1 MAYSRPFII
10 VILAVFLVS
19 VLRLDLLAKE
29 AERFSISGVDLRVP
43 GYSLRDAVME
53 IQHAGSDIPFP
64 DSSDFILLAQE
75 DYDGDGIP
83 SEEGD
88 KKKDTTGGTKG
99 KEELSNRGAGII
111 FIVIMSLIVL
121 GSILAISDP
130 WRTTGDQDWSE
141 LR

>member
-29 AERFSISGVDLRVP
+29 AERFSTSGVDLRVP
-43 GYSLRDAVME
+43 GYSLRDAGME

-64 DSSDFILLAQE
+64 DSSDFILLTQE

-83 SEEGD
+83 DDPYMLPKD
-88 KKKDTTGGTKG
+88 KNHTI
-99 KEELSNRGAGII
+99 ECEH
-111 FIVIMSLIVL
+111 
-121 GSILAISDP
+121 
-130 WRTTGDQDWSE
+130 E
-141 LR
+141 